1 MNIVSKITFLC
12 KYKYLPIDTYINGE
26 KMNDII
32 NWKELSELERIK
44 YESNYLR
51 GTLLESLAD
60 PITGSIAFADT
71 QISKFHGLY
80 QQFDRDLEKE
90 RKRQKLEPAYSFL
103 IRVRIPGGV
112 VTPKQ
117 WLQMDELS
125 DQYANHT
132 LKLTTRQA
140 FQLHGVI
147 KSNLKKTIQ
156 GINSALMDTI
166 AACGDVNRNV
176 MCHPNPSESEL
187 HAEVYEM
194 ARRISEHLLP
204 STTAYHEIWLDKKLI
219 ADSKKDVE
227 PLYGDRYLPRKFK
240 ITIVIPPY
248 NDSDVFSQDLGFI
261 AIVVNNRIVG
271 YNVAVGGGM
280 GSTFGM
286 PEAYPRLA
294 EVIGFCLPEQ
304 VLDIAEKIVLIQRDN
319 GNRQNRKRSRLKYTI
334 DDHGIDWFKGELY
347 KRLGFELQEPK
358 SYAFTRNGDRLGWE
372 KGTDSKWSLTLF
384 VEGGRVADK
393 NGFNFKSALREIAQN
408 IEGYFILTGNQNLI
422 IANVSAED
430 KKKVINILKSHGV
443 LPGEISGLRQN
454 SIACVALN
462 TCGLAFAEAERY
474 LPSLITKIETIL
486 DQHGLFKE
494 EIVIRMTGCPNGC
507 GRPYLAEIG
516 FVGKSEGHYNLYLG
530 GNFIGSRLNTL
541 FKETLT
547 EAEILNELTPIIADY
562 ASNRSKG
569 EKFGDFVIRKQY
581 VKETL
586 KGIDFRH

>member
-1 MNIVSKITFLC
+1 M
-12 KYKYLPIDTYINGE
+12 
-26 KMNDII
+26 
-32 NWKELSELERIK
+32 
-44 YESNYLR
+44 
-51 GTLLESLAD
+51 
-60 PITGSIAFADT
+60 AFADT
-71 QISKFHGLY
+71 QISKFHGMY

-117 WLQMDELS
+117 WLQMDAISE
-125 DQYANHT
+125 QYANHT

-147 KSNLKKTIQ
+147 KTNLKKTIQ
-156 GINSALMDTI
+156 EINAGLMDTI

-176 MCHPNPSESEL
+176 MSHPNPAESEL
-187 HAEVYEM
+187 HAEVYET
-194 ARRISEHLLP
+194 ARQLSEHLLP
-204 STTAYHEIWLDKKLI
+204 STTAYHEIWLDQNLI

-240 ITIVIPPY
+240 IAVAIPPY
-248 NDSDVFSQDLGFI
+248 NDTDIFSQDLGFI
-261 AIVVNNRIVG
+261 AIVENNRIVG

-280 GSTFGM
+280 GSTFGL

-294 EVIGFCLPEQ
+294 EIIGFCLPEQ
-304 VLDIAEKIVLIQRDN
+304 VLDVAEKVLLVQRDN
-319 GNRQNRKRSRLKYTI
+319 GNRQNRKRSRMKYTI
-334 DDHGIDWFKGELY
+334 DDHGIEWFKNEVEKY
-347 KRLGFELQEPK
+347 LGYQFQEAK
-358 SYAFTRNGDRLGWE
+358 SYSFTRNGDRLGWK
-372 KGTDSKWSLTLF
+372 KGADSKWSLTLF
-384 VEGGRVADK
+384 VEGGRVADRGDFK
-393 NGFNFKSALREIAQN
+393 LKSALREIAQN
-408 IEGYFILTGNQNLI
+408 ISGQLILTGNQNLI
-422 IANVSAED
+422 IANVSAAE
-430 KKKVINILKSHGV
+430 KKKVSEILKKFDV
-443 LPGEISGLRQN
+443 LSGEISGLRQN

-474 LPSLITKIETIL
+474 LPSLVTKIETIL
-486 DQHGLFKE
+486 GEHGLYQE

-530 GNFIGSRLNTL
+530 GNFIGTRLNTL
-541 FKETLT
+541 YRETLT
-547 EAEILNELTPIIADY
+547 ESEILAELQPIIADY
-562 ASNRSKG
+562 AGTRNPD

-586 KGIDFRH
+586 KGIDFKH

>member
-1 MNIVSKITFLC
+1 MTKV
-12 KYKYLPIDTYINGE
+12 
-26 KMNDII
+26 I
-32 NWKELSELERIK
+32 NWNELSELERIK
-44 YESNYLR
+44 YESNFLR
-51 GTLLESLAD
+51 GTLVESLAD
-60 PITGSIAFADT
+60 PITGSIAFEDT
-71 QISKFHGLY
+71 QISKFHGMY

-117 WLQMDELS
+117 WLQMDDLS

-156 GINSALMDTI
+156 GINAGLMDTI

-176 MCHPNPSESEL
+176 MCHPNPAESEL
-187 HAEVYEM
+187 HAEVYELS
-194 ARRISEHLLP
+194 RLISEHLLP

-240 ITIVIPPY
+240 ITIAIPPY

-261 AIVVNNRIVG
+261 AIVENNRIIG
-271 YNVAVGGGM
+271 YNVSVGGGM
-280 GSTFGM
+280 GSTFGI

-294 EVIGFCLPEQ
+294 EVIGFCTPEQ
-304 VLDIAEKIVLIQRDN
+304 VLDVSEKILMVQRDH
-319 GNRQNRKRSRLKYTI
+319 GNRQNRKRSRMKYTI
-334 DDHGIDWFKGELY
+334 DDHGIDWFKDELHKY
-347 KRLGFELQEPK
+347 LGFELQVAKP
-358 SYAFTRNGDRLGWE
+358 YVFTRNGDRLGWK
-372 KGTDSKWSLTLF
+372 KGKDSKWSLTLF
-384 VEGGRVADK
+384 VEGGRVTDR
-393 NGFNFKSALREIAQN
+393 NGFNLKLALREIAQN
-408 IEGYFILTGNQNLI
+408 IQGQFILTGNQNLI
-422 IANVSAED
+422 IANVSDVE
-430 KKKVINILKSHGV
+430 KKKVSLLLKKHGV

-474 LPSLITKIETIL
+474 LPSLISKIESIL
-486 DQHGLFKE
+486 KVNDLFKE

-530 GNFIGSRLNTL
+530 GNFIGTRLNTL
-541 FKETLT
+541 YKETLT
-547 EAEILNELTPIIADY
+547 EDEILAELTPILADF
-562 ASNRSKG
+562 AENRIPE

-581 VKETL
+581 VKATL
-586 KGIDFRH
+586 KGIDFKH

>member
-1 MNIVSKITFLC
+1 MS
-12 KYKYLPIDTYINGE
+12 DE
-26 KMNDII
+26 I
-32 NWKELSELERIK
+32 NWNELSEIEKIK
-44 YESNYLR
+44 YDSNFLR
-51 GTLLESLAD
+51 GTLVESLAD
-60 PITGSIAFADT
+60 AITGSMAFADT
-71 QISKFHGLY
+71 QISKFHGMY
-80 QQFDRDLEKE
+80 QQTDRDLEKE

-112 VTPKQ
+112 VSPKQ
-117 WLQMDELS
+117 WLRMDSLS
-125 DQYANHT
+125 EEYANHT

-147 KSNLKKTIQ
+147 KTNLKKTIQ
-156 GINSALMDTI
+156 GINSELMDTI

-176 MCHPNPSESEL
+176 MCHPNPAESEL
-187 HAEVYEM
+187 HAEVLET
-194 ARRISEHLLP
+194 ARKLSEHLLP
-204 STTAYHEIWLDKKLI
+204 STTAYHEIWLDQKLV

-240 ITIVIPPY
+240 IAVAIPPY
-248 NDSDVFSQDLGFI
+248 NDTDLFSQDLGFI
-261 AIVVNNRIVG
+261 AIVENRKITG

-280 GSTFGM
+280 GSTFGI

-304 VLDIAEKIVLIQRDN
+304 VIDVAEKILLVQRDH
-319 GNRQNRKRSRLKYTI
+319 GNRLNRKRSRMKYTI
-334 DDHGIDWFKGELY
+334 DDHGIDWFKSEVEKY
-347 KRLGFELQEPK
+347 LGYSFQEAK
-358 SYAFTRNGDRLGWE
+358 SYQFTRNGDRFGWK
-372 KGTDSKWSLTLF
+372 KGIDSKWSLTLF

-393 NGFNFKSALREIAQN
+393 SDFKLKSALRNIAQVFD
-408 IEGYFILTGNQNLI
+408 GQFILTGNQNLI
-422 IANVSAED
+422 IANVTADE
-430 KKKVINILKSHGV
+430 KKEIGEILKKYGV

-462 TCGLAFAEAERY
+462 TCGLAYAEAERY

-486 DQHGLFKE
+486 AEYGLFNE

-530 GNFIGSRLNTL
+530 GNFTGTRLNTL
-541 FKETLT
+541 YKETLT
-547 EAEILNELTPIIADY
+547 EDEILAELKPIVADY
-562 ASNRSKG
+562 AVNRNPE

-586 KGIDFRH
+586 KGSDFKH

>member
-1 MNIVSKITFLC
+1 MS
-12 KYKYLPIDTYINGE
+12 DT
-26 KMNDII
+26 I
-32 NWKELSELERIK
+32 NWDELSELERIK
-44 YESNYLR
+44 YESNFLR
-51 GTLLESLAD
+51 GTLVESLAD
-60 PITGSIAFADT
+60 PITGSLAFADT
-71 QISKFHGLY
+71 QISKFHGMY
-80 QQFDRDLEKE
+80 QQSDRDLEKE

-103 IRVRIPGGV
+103 IRVRIPGGIV
-112 VTPKQ
+112 SPKQ
-117 WLQMDELS
+117 WLQMDTLS

-156 GINSALMDTI
+156 GINAGLMDTI

-176 MCHPNPSESEL
+176 MCHPNPGESNL
-187 HAEVYEM
+187 HAEVAEI
-194 ARRISEHLLP
+194 ARKLSEHLLP

-219 ADSKKDVE
+219 ADSKKDIE

-240 ITIVIPPY
+240 IAVAIPPY
-248 NDSDVFSQDLGFI
+248 NDTDIFSQDLGFI
-261 AIVVNNRIVG
+261 AIVKNNRIAG

-280 GSTFGM
+280 GSTFGI

-304 VLDIAEKIVLIQRDN
+304 VLDVAEKILLVQRDY
-319 GNRQNRKRSRLKYTI
+319 GNRQNRKLSRMKYTI
-334 DDHGIDWFKGELY
+334 DNHGIEWFKNEVETCLGY
-347 KRLGFELQEPK
+347 KFHEER
-358 SYAFTRNGDRLGWE
+358 SYFFTRNGDRMGW
-372 KGTDSKWSLTLF
+372 KQGADSKWSLTLF
-384 VEGGRVADK
+384 VEGGRVADRGDFK
-393 NGFNFKSALREIAQN
+393 LKSALREVAQY
-408 IEGYFILTGNQNLI
+408 IEGKFILTGNQNLI
-422 IANVSAED
+422 IANVTASG
-430 KKKVINILKSHGV
+430 KKHTIEILKKHGV

-486 DQHGLFKE
+486 GQFDLYKE

-530 GNFIGSRLNTL
+530 GNFIGTRLNTL
-541 FKETLT
+541 YRETLS
-547 EAEILNELTPIIADY
+547 EEEILNELQPIIADY
-562 ASNRSKG
+562 AANRNIG
-569 EKFGDFVIRKQY
+569 ERFGDFVIRKQY

-586 KGIDFRH
+586 KGSDFKH